1 VTGRKELAYETQL
14 DIQRGA
20 VTATVMATETGAKA
34 VDVGAAQ
41 VAETARVFRQIAAQ
55 VATAVDATRE
65 IELSTKQQA
74 SAVERVHVAIAGL
87 AQTTRETE
95 AGATQTLQTSS
106 QLTSLSS
113 SLTRLVQAT

>member
-1 VTGRKELAYETQL
+1 MRRSWTFSRKLAL
-14 DIQRGA
+14 GFA
-20 VTATVMATETGAKA
+20 VIV
-34 VDVGAAQ
+34 
-41 VAETARVFRQIAAQ
+41 VAFA
-55 VATAVDATRE
+55 

-74 SAVERVHVAIAGL
+74 SAVEQVHVAIAGL

-106 QLTSLSS
+106 QLTSLST